1 MCEFEMYL
9 TPHELSMV
17 QKRPVAEIFDDIKN
31 KRLDYIMTDDGI
43 RILSCSIPDGF
54 SEPFD

>member
-17 QKRPVAEIFDDIKN
+17 QQRPVSEIFDDIRN
-31 KRLDYIMTDDGI
+31 KRLDYIVTDDGI
-43 RILSCSIPDGF
+43 RIRRRFIPDGF

>member
-17 QKRPVAEIFDDIKN
+17 QKRPLPEIFDDIRN
-31 KRLDYIMTDDGI
+31 RRLDYIMTEDGI
-43 RILSCSIPDGF
+43 RIPRRFIPDGY

>member
-17 QKRPVAEIFDDIKN
+17 QKRPLSEIFDDIKN
-31 KRLDYIMTDDGI
+31 KRLDYILTDDGI
-43 RILSCSIPDGF
+43 RIPSCFIPDDF
-54 SEPFD
+54 SEPFN